1 MADPIS
7 LAAIAGLVFAG
18 RSLSVKSKP
27 EPAKPPIVKE
37 TTGSS
42 SEIIERT
49 VESDMGGGLLSDV
62 PDFYERQFEPRV
74 EVASKREMGSFA
86 DIGIQ
91 QRSGGQEILNM
102 RNRVYDTG
110 RMNNLS
116 PIEKQM
122 VGPGLGVGADTPA
135 SGGFQ
140 QLFRVNPINVG
151 EYKLTT
157 LPGRSGPAAD
167 VTGGRAAVVGQLT
180 HNKPETTSYLPTRL
194 PTVPGRAQGMS
205 GAVPRASHQKTMR
218 TTNRSE
224 TGLRSDGLGFNGAK
238 RFVSAQTMTQDPTRF
253 KSDRNDLHYEHYAQ
267 ATPGITNFKGAY
279 ENSAAAKITTKNN
292 EELMKYGFRP
302 EDRRGKV
309 NRMGNKGRMNVRE
322 SALKQGGA
330 LTAVRADTTRVD
342 GRYGT
347 PNGGWTQQ
355 YQQKPYHQL
364 NAYKGN
370 ENPNSRDLGL
380 AARVL
385 QQNPLSTQL
394 Y

>member
-7 LAAIAGLVFAG
+7 LAAIAGLIFAG
-18 RSLSVKSKP
+18 RTLSNKPQP
-27 EPAKPPIVKE
+27 EPEPVVEEPPVVYTDDE
-37 TTGSS
+37 VP
-42 SEIIERT
+42 EFVER
-49 VESDMGGGLLSDV
+49 G
-62 PDFYERQFEPRV
+62 FEPRV
-74 EVASKREMGSFA
+74 EIPQKMEMASFA
-86 DIGIQ
+86 DIGRQ

-102 RNRVYDTG
+102 RNRMYDTG

-135 SGGFQ
+135 QGGFQ
-140 QLFRVNPINVG
+140 QMFRVNPINVG
-151 EYKLTT
+151 EYRLTT

-180 HNKPETTSYLPTRL
+180 HNKPETTAYLPSRL
-194 PTVPGRAQGMS
+194 PTMAGRAQGMS
-205 GAVPRASHQKTMR
+205 GAIPRASHQKTMR

-224 TGLRSDGLGFNGAK
+224 TGHRADGLGFNGAK
-238 RFVSAQTMTQDPTRF
+238 RMVSAQTIPQDPTRF
-253 KSDRNDLHYEHYAQ
+253 KSDRNDQQFSYYSHA
-267 ATPGITNFKGAY
+267 APGITNFNGAY
-279 ENSAAAKITTKNN
+279 SSSVATQITNKTN

-302 EDRRGKV
+302 EDRRGKA
-309 NRMGNKGRMNVRE
+309 NRMGNRGRMNVRE

-330 LTAVRADTTRVD
+330 LTAVRTDTSRID
-342 GRYGT
+342 GRVNG
-347 PNGGWTQQ
+347 PNGGWTQN
-355 YQQKPYHQL
+355 YQQKPFHQF

-385 QQNPLSTQL
+385 QKNPLSQSIC
-394 Y
+394 

>member
-7 LAAIAGLVFAG
+7 LAAIAGLIFAG
-18 RSLSVKSKP
+18 RSLSSKSVP
-27 EPAKPPIVKE
+27 EPVPVQQTIPQEPQITYE
-37 TTGSS
+37 NDF
-42 SEIIERT
+42 SEFTER
-49 VESDMGGGLLSDV
+49 D
-62 PDFYERQFEPRV
+62 FEPRV
-74 EVASKREMGSFA
+74 EVPQKKEMESFA
-86 DIGIQ
+86 DISLQ

-102 RNRVYDTG
+102 RNRMYDSG

-122 VGPGLGVGADTPA
+122 VGPGLGVGSDTPA

-140 QLFRVNPINVG
+140 QMFRVNPINVG

-167 VTGGRAAVVGQLT
+167 TTGGRSALIGQLQ
-180 HNKPETTSYLPTRL
+180 HNKPDTTAYLPSRL
-194 PTVPGRAQGMS
+194 PAMPGRAQGMS

-224 TGLRSDGLGFNGAK
+224 TGHRADGLGFNGAK
-238 RFVSAQTMTQDPTRF
+238 RFVSAQTMSQDPTRF
-253 KSDRNDLHYEHYAQ
+253 KSDRNDQQFAHYSHA
-267 ATPGITNFKGAY
+267 APGITNFSGAY
-279 ENSAAAKITTKNN
+279 ATSAAAQITTKNN

-302 EDRRGKV
+302 EDRRGKA

-330 LTAVRADTTRVD
+330 LTAVRTDTSRID
-342 GRYGT
+342 GRVNG
-347 PNGGWTQQ
+347 PNGGWTQN
-355 YQQKPYHQL
+355 YQQKPFHQF

-385 QQNPLSTQL
+385 QNNPLSQSIC
-394 Y
+394 

>member
-7 LAAIAGLVFAG
+7 LAAVAGLIFAG
-18 RSLSVKSKP
+18 RSLSTKSVP
-27 EPAKPPIVKE
+27 EPVQQTMPQEPQITYE
-37 TTGSS
+37 NDFP
-42 SEIIERT
+42 EFIER
-49 VESDMGGGLLSDV
+49 E
-62 PDFYERQFEPRV
+62 FEPRV
-74 EVASKREMGSFA
+74 EVPQKREMESFA
-86 DIGIQ
+86 DISLQ

-102 RNRVYDTG
+102 RNRMYDTG

-122 VGPGLGVGADTPA
+122 VGPGLGVGSDTPA

-140 QLFRVNPINVG
+140 QMFRVNPINVG

-167 VTGGRAAVVGQLT
+167 TTGGRSALVGQLT
-180 HNKPETTSYLPTRL
+180 HNKPETTAHLPSRL
-194 PTVPGRAQGMS
+194 PAMPGRAQGMS

-224 TGLRSDGLGFNGAK
+224 TGLRADGLGFNGAK
-238 RFVSAQTMTQDPTRF
+238 RFVSAQTMSQDPTRF
-253 KSDRNDLHYEHYAQ
+253 KSDRNDQQFAHYSHA
-267 ATPGITNFKGAY
+267 APGITNFSGAY
-279 ENSAAAKITTKNN
+279 ATSAAAQITTKNN

-302 EDRRGKV
+302 EDRRGKA

-330 LTAVRADTTRVD
+330 LTAVRTDTSRID
-342 GRYGT
+342 GRMNGA
-347 PNGGWTQQ
+347 NGGWTQN
-355 YQQKPYHQL
+355 YQQKPFHQF

-385 QQNPLSTQL
+385 QKNPLSQSIC
-394 Y
+394 